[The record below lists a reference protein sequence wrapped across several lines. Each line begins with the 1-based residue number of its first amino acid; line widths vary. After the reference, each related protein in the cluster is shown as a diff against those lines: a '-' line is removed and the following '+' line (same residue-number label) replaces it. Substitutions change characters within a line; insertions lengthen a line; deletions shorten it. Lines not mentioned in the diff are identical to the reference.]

1 MSILDIIQT
10 LCAIISTII
19 SFYALNEVH
28 KIEKQN
34 TSRGDIKNIKQD
46 IKGNNNNQNIGH
58 TNNIR

>member
-28 KIEKQN
+28 KIKKTEH
-34 TSRGDIKNIKQD
+34 IK
-46 IKGNNNNQNIGH
+46 
-58 TNNIR
+58 R